1 MVLIKVMGLMVYK
14 GIKVMVECE
23 DRVDGRRETV
33 SLFSAKQP
41 MGVVWGGDVNCKL
54 YTGTA

>member
-41 MGVVWGGDVNCKL
+41 MGVVWGGGCKL
-54 YTGTA
+54 

>member
-33 SLFSAKQP
+33 FCFQPNNPWESAYK
-41 MGVVWGGDVNCKL
+41 DK
-54 YTGTA
+54 